1 MANHYTRIMH
11 SFQAYDSS
19 ATSLRMEL
27 QPTAKELKDHPFQ
40 NSDHPIFFHFFPGE
54 NKRAGDVS
62 MISAKKKTTQEELYR
77 RLYIALEH
85 IDLTYS
91 CSCSLDELARVAFM
105 SPHHLLRQ
113 FRHFFGITPHQ
124 YLTLKRLHVAKFLLR
139 GSRKTVSEICNEV
152 GYEDVSSFTKL
163 FKARFR
169 ISPGKFRAQSQPAN

>member
-1 MANHYTRIMH
+1 MANQYTDAGMMP
-11 SFQAYDSS
+11 SLQAYDSP
-19 ATSLRMEL
+19 ATSLKLEIQHRR
-27 QPTAKELKDHPFQ
+27 KEIKGQAFRNGDHA
-40 NSDHPIFFHFFPGE
+40 IFFHFFPGE
-54 NKRAGDVS
+54 NKRLSDAS
-62 MISAKKKTTQEELYR
+62 LISAKKKTTQEELYR
-77 RLYIALEH
+77 RLYIAREY

-124 YLTLKRLHVAKFLLR
+124 YLTLKRLHVAKHLLK

-163 FKARFR
+163 FKARFS
-169 ISPGKFRAQSQPAN
+169 ISPGKFRAQT